1 MMRKAIIVF
10 SRLYDFG
17 QDRYEI
23 GGIETYIRNLCP
35 VLIDCGLEAHV
46 VFPGGRSVEILRDGM
61 HLHSLVGDS
70 ETPARKLVRTA
81 ESVGAVDRDL
91 LIFGTS
97 SLVCRTRFAKTIGIQ
112 HGVYWDVEQFHG
124 RPVASRGIT
133 FALSAAQALRQL
145 RFHSLVS
152 NMVCVDLNYV
162 NWMRSLTAGSRL
174 PYTYIP
180 NFAELVDPSERIQ
193 DGKVRIIFAR
203 RFEEVRGCRQLIQ
216 VLPRVLFEHPEVE
229 LTIAGRG
236 SLDSEIH
243 SCFDGNPQ
251 VKFTVYDATDSVRF
265 HQKFDIALVPS
276 VGSEGTSLS
285 LLEAMSAGCAAIA
298 TDIGGMSNIIIDGYN
313 GLIIRPTESD
323 LYAAINQLV
332 EDQRLRLRISSE
344 GKKTIIAAFS
354 REIWAK
360 KWVAAVN
367 ETMGL

>member
-1 MMRKAIIVF
+1 MRRAIIVF

-35 VLIDCGLEAHV
+35 VLIDCGFEAHV
-46 VFPGGRSVEILRDGM
+46 VFPSGRSVEILRDGM

-70 ETPARKLVRTA
+70 ETPARKLVRAA

-97 SLVCRTRFAKTIGIQ
+97 SLVCKTCFAKTIGIQ
-112 HGVYWDVEQFHG
+112 HGVYWDVEKFHG
-124 RPVASRGIT
+124 RRIANRGLAFT
-133 FALSAAQALRQL
+133 LSATQALRQL

-162 NWMRSLTAGSRL
+162 NWMRSLTAGSKF

-180 NFAELVDPSERIQ
+180 NFAELIEPAERIR

-203 RFEEVRGCRQLIQ
+203 RFEEVRGCRLLMR
-216 VLPRVLFEHPEVE
+216 VLPRVLSEHPEVE

-236 SLDSEIH
+236 SLESEIH
-243 SCFDGNPQ
+243 SCFDENPR
-251 VKFTVYDATDSVRF
+251 VRFAVYDATDSVRF

-298 TDIGGMSNIIIDGYN
+298 TDIGGMSNIVIDRHN
-313 GLIIRPTESD
+313 GLIIRPTETD
-323 LYAAINQLV
+323 LYAAINRLI
-332 EDQRLRLRISSE
+332 EDRRLRLSISSE
-344 GKKTIIAAFS
+344 AKKTVQAAFS
-354 REIWAK
+354 REMWAK
-360 KWVAAVN
+360 KWADAVN

>member
-1 MMRKAIIVF
+1 MRRAIIIF
-10 SRLYDFG
+10 SRLYDFE
-17 QDRYEI
+17 QNRYEI

-35 VLIDCGLEAHV
+35 TLIDCGFEPHV
-46 VFPGGRSVEILRDGM
+46 VFPSGRSVETLRDNM

-70 ETPARKLVRTA
+70 ETPARKLVGVA
-81 ESVGAVDRDL
+81 ESIGTVDRDL

-97 SLVCRTRFAKTIGIQ
+97 SLVGKTRFTKTMGIQ
-112 HGVYWDVEQFHG
+112 HGVYWDVEKFHG
-124 RPVASRGIT
+124 RRVASRGLAFT
-133 FALSAAQALRQL
+133 LSTIQALRQL

-180 NFAELVDPSERIQ
+180 NFAELVDPAERIR

-203 RFEEVRGCRQLIQ
+203 RFEEVRGCRLLMQ

-236 SLDSEIH
+236 SLNSEIH

-251 VKFTVYDATDSVRF
+251 VRFAIYDATDSVRF

-298 TDIGGMSNIIIDGYN
+298 TDIGGMSNIVLDGHN

-323 LYAAINQLV
+323 LYATINRLV

-344 GKKTIIAAFS
+344 AKKTIHAAFS
-354 REIWAK
+354 REVWAK
-360 KWVAAVN
+360 KWADAVN